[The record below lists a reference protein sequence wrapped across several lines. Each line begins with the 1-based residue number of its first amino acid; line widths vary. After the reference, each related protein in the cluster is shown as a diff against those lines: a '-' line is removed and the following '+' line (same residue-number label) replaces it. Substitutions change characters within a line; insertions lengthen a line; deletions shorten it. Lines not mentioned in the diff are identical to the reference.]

1 MTQDHRKIW
10 PSARR
15 ETRAP
20 TSPVSEGPAERNRHL
35 DADVPCAGKL
45 HLEQIATATRGW
57 LGLGPRDSLRERA
70 GCAYIVITMK
80 ARLVRIGNSR
90 GIRLPKAISDQV
102 GLEDEVELRVEEQ
115 RLVIV
120 PAARPRAGWAE
131 AIQAMGSEPASHL
144 DPVTRTRFDET
155 EWQW

>member
-1 MTQDHRKIW
+1 
-10 PSARR
+10 
-15 ETRAP
+15 
-20 TSPVSEGPAERNRHL
+20 
-35 DADVPCAGKL
+35 
-45 HLEQIATATRGW
+45 
-57 LGLGPRDSLRERA
+57 
-70 GCAYIVITMK
+70 MK

-90 GIRLPKAISDQV
+90 GIRLPKAIIDQV

-131 AIQAMGSEPASHL
+131 AIQALGGEPANQL
-144 DPVTRTRFDET
+144 DPATQTRFDET